1 MKSQLPETTEELMH
15 AEWKDFEP
23 AATELASYSLNS
35 DNLYEWLADWSTF
48 AGKGFELYNRLYIA
62 RTLNTDDK
70 QIEERFNTF
79 MDNFYPELL
88 ATEQK
93 LKEKLIASN
102 LEPEG
107 FAIPLRNMRS
117 DASLFRESNLP
128 LLSEAMKLSSE
139 YDRIIGTQTVQW
151 DGEEITIT
159 QLRPVFQ
166 ETDRQRRED
175 AWRLSMDRWYAD
187 RDAITA
193 VWQKLLPIRLKIA
206 ANADKPDFRT
216 YRWQFLQRFD
226 YTPQDCYSF
235 HDAIE
240 EVVVPAAYHIYE
252 KRREQ
257 LGLDVLRPWDL
268 DVDTTGLPALK
279 PFKNVDELTK
289 KTAIIFNKVDQE
301 LGQYFST
308 LMKEDLLDLGNR
320 KHKGPGAYCMDL
332 PSIRRPFVFANAV
345 GVHDDVAT
353 LLHESGHAFHFLE
366 SCSLPFYHQLNPPME
381 FAEVA
386 SMSMELL
393 AAPYLT
399 DDHDGFYDPSEAA
412 RARIQHIESNILF
425 WPYMSII
432 DLFQHWVYEN
442 PQAAMD
448 GDACDEVFG
457 KLWDRFMP
465 GVDWTG
471 LEKYK
476 VTGWHRKAHIFAEP
490 FYYIEYGLA
499 QLGATLI
506 YGNARKDQR
515 AAVANYRK
523 ALALGGTVPLPELY
537 KTAGARLAFD
547 SKTLKEAIKILKD
560 VLAELQTQI

>member
-1 MKSQLPETTEELMH
+1 MKSRLPITTEELMQ

-23 AATELASYSLNS
+23 AATELADHALNS
-35 DNLYEWLADWSTF
+35 NNLYDWLADWSNF
-48 AGKGFELYNRLYIA
+48 ASKGFELYNRLYIA

-70 QIEERFNTF
+70 QVEERFNTF
-79 MDNFYPELL
+79 MDDFYPKLL
-88 ATEQK
+88 ASEQK

-117 DASLFRESNLP
+117 DASLFRESNL
-128 LLSEAMKLSSE
+128 LLFSEVMKLSSE
-139 YDRIIGTQTVQW
+139 YDRIIGSQTVQW
-151 DGEEITIT
+151 DGEEVTVT

-166 ETDRQRRED
+166 ETDRKRRED

-193 VWQKLLPIRLKIA
+193 VWQKLLPLRLKIA

-252 KRREQ
+252 KRRQQ

-279 PFKNVDELTK
+279 PFRNIDELTK
-289 KTAIIFNKVDQE
+289 KTAIIFNKVDPE

-308 LMKEDLLDLGNR
+308 LMQEGLLDLGNR
-320 KHKGPGAYCMDL
+320 KHKGPGAYCIDL
-332 PSIRRPFVFANAV
+332 PSIRKPFVFANAV
-345 GVHDDVAT
+345 GIHDDVAT

-366 SCSLPFYHQLNPPME
+366 SCRLPFYHQLNPPME

-399 DDHDGFYDPSEAA
+399 DDHAGFYDPSEAA

-425 WPYMSII
+425 WPYMSIV

-442 PQAAMD
+442 PQDAMD

-476 VTGWHRKAHIFAEP
+476 VTGWHRKAHIHAEP

-506 YGNARKDQR
+506 YGNARKDQQ
-515 AAVANYRK
+515 AAVASYRK

-547 SKTLKEAIKILKD
+547 SKTLKEAIKILED
-560 VLAELQTQI
+560 VLVELQAQI

>member
-1 MKSQLPETTEELMH
+1 MKSQLPITTEELMQ

-23 AATELASYSLNS
+23 AARELADFPLTG
-35 DNLYEWLADWSTF
+35 DNLYEWLADWSTL
-48 AGKGFELYNRLYIA
+48 AGKGFELYNRMYVA
-62 RTLNTDDK
+62 RTLNTGSK
-70 QIEERFNTF
+70 EIEERFNNI
-79 MDNFYPELL
+79 MDDFYPRLL
-88 ATEQK
+88 ASEQR
-93 LKEKLIASN
+93 LKEKLIASH

-107 FAIPLRNMRS
+107 FSVLLRNMRS
-117 DASLFRESNLP
+117 DASLFRENNLP

-139 YDRIIGTQTVQW
+139 YDRIIGSQTVQW
-151 DGEEITIT
+151 DGEEVTVT

-175 AWRLSMDRWYAD
+175 AWRLSMNRWYAD
-187 RDAITA
+187 RDAITG
-193 VWQKLLPIRLKIA
+193 VWQKLLPLRQKIA

-216 YRWQFLQRFD
+216 FRWQFLQRFD

-240 EVVVPAAYHIYE
+240 EVVVPAASRIYE
-252 KRREQ
+252 RRRQQ

-279 PFKNVDELTK
+279 PFNNIDELTK
-289 KTAIIFNKVDQE
+289 KTAIIFNKVDPE
-301 LGQYFST
+301 LGHYFST
-308 LMKEDLLDLGNR
+308 LMQENLLDLENR
-320 KHKGPGAYCMDL
+320 KHKGPGAYCIDL
-332 PSIRRPFVFANAV
+332 PDIRKPFVFANAV
-345 GVHDDVAT
+345 GIHDDVAT

-399 DDHDGFYDPSEAA
+399 DDHAGFYSSSEAA

-425 WPYMSII
+425 WPYMSVI

-442 PQAAMD
+442 PQKAMD
-448 GDACDEVFG
+448 GDACDEVFS
-457 KLWDRFMP
+457 KLWDRFTP

-476 VTGWHRKAHIFAEP
+476 TSGWHRKAHIYAEP

-506 YGNARKDQR
+506 YGNARKDQH
-515 AAVANYRK
+515 AAVASYRK

-547 SKTLKEAIKILKD
+547 SKTLREAITILED
-560 VLAELQTQI
+560 VLAELQTQK